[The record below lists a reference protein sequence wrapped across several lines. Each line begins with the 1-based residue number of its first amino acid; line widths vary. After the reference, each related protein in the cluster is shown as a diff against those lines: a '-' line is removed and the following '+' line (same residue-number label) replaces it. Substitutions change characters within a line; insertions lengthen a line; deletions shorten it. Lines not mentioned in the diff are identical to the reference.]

1 MKTLMATTFALLGV
15 GSLNRIVETLSLNLV
30 TFPVLQQLKD

>member
-15 GSLNRIVETLSLNLV
+15 GSLHKIIETLSFNLV

>member
-15 GSLNRIVETLSLNLV
+15 GSLNRIIETLSLNLV